1 MTVSTLMQQ
10 FGGEKH
16 FELSASFE
24 HQAEILMRLLVN
36 ETQISAQS
44 S

>member
-1 MTVSTLMQQ
+1 MQQ

-16 FELSASFE
+16 FELTASFVR
-24 HQAEILMRLLVN
+24 QAEILMRLLVN